1 MHSERMARD
10 VLALLDALE
19 IAKVDIVGHSMG
31 GYVGMVMA
39 HLAPAKVSTV
49 VTFGTKF
56 YWDHATI
63 AKTAGELDP
72 ASLRA
77 KSARY
82 YEALASVNR
91 ATPEQPAQGYDGWLV
106 AFFDEINQDMWNRQ
120 PGDRLTFRQKFD
132 MSGQIFT
139 ALLGLTL
146 FVSVVIYMAMN
157 IDEWEFGRK
166 R

>member
-1 MHSERMARD
+1 MDPKAGDVVRQRLQVFLEYMESESEPSDEGRQRFNHFAQAVND
-10 VLALLDALE
+10 LAT
-19 IAKVDIVGHSMG
+19 H
-31 GYVGMVMA
+31 
-39 HLAPAKVSTV
+39 
-49 VTFGTKF
+49 
-56 YWDHATI
+56 
-63 AKTAGELDP
+63 
-72 ASLRA
+72 
-77 KSARY
+77 